1 MVSSSTFRSNQQ
13 LPKRLTLRLQRVEP
27 RGQLQ
32 SSSLRFAARQTAA
45 MPPRKRKKK
54 AAAAKKE
61 EGEEEPFEAEAEE
74 PAAKKQETEAGEE
87 AGEEAAPALLVP
99 AAVPP
104 PEPAPAAPPLDAE
117 VASLLASAREAVAPQ
132 PSVVSAPPQP
142 SVVQAPPQPSYHA
155 QLAQARAAPQA
166 SSYYPQQVQGSP
178 EPLPG
183 DDTNP
188 TKLFVGGLSMVT
200 CKEDLQEYFG
210 RFSAVHDAVIQKH
223 RMTKQSRAV
232 WKSNF
237 GRPTPSTR

>member
-1 MVSSSTFRSNQQ
+1 
-13 LPKRLTLRLQRVEP
+13 
-27 RGQLQ
+27 
-32 SSSLRFAARQTAA
+32 

-61 EGEEEPFEAEAEE
+61 EGEEEPVEAEAEE

-87 AGEEAAPALLVP
+87 AGPALVHVVS
-99 AAVPP
+99 AT
-104 PEPAPAAPPLDAE
+104 EPAPAAPAPPLDAE

-132 PSVVSAPPQP
+132 PSVAAAAPPQL
-142 SVVQAPPQPSYHA
+142 SVSAPPQPSYHA
-155 QLAQARAAPQA
+155 QLAQARAQPA
-166 SSYYPQQVQGSP
+166 SSYYPQQVISGGRAITGIVQGSP

-210 RFSAVHDAVIQKH
+210 QFSAVHDAVIQKH

-232 WKSNF
+232 WKSNL
-237 GRPTPSTR
+237 GRPTPSTRCWLRSCVCSMAWSFQAVDATLAP